1 MKKIA
6 GVLIGILMMLMFASS
21 ANAKVILIDK
31 THSYDSDKYNFP
43 AQYTDPTYGITIE
56 IQSVQKIE
64 GGIEI
69 LARAWKDGKQ
79 LGFGKDGSVEIE
91 RFKIFNPPILVDDPL
106 GLIERRWINE
116 KTGLEEV
123 RKLRE
128 DPIQAIRESL
138 AHTIHLVGK
147 EGKNIVKDKIGSTTS
162 TFYPDPDVEST
173 SVDGLVNNDPVSAT
187 GWTIIHDA
195 IAGTGAKPSATLD
208 TFARVSCHSTS
219 NTYDIITRS
228 FFLFDTST
236 IPDSDTINSATLS
249 IKGNGGTDTWVSG
262 TKPNINIVASTP
274 ASNIDLVMDD
284 FDQLGTTAF
293 STAKTTAT
301 WSTSAYN
308 DFTLNASGLTA
319 ISKTSV
325 SKFGARDMIYDA
337 PNIEPTWASGQQV
350 IFQGNYTDNVGTSSD
365 PKLVVEHSASAPD
378 TIPPTI
384 SSVSATNIT
393 SNLATITWTTDVPAT
408 SQVEYGPTTSYGT
421 PTTLDSNLVY
431 SHNVNLTGLNTD
443 TLYHYRVKS
452 KDAANNEAI
461 SADYTFH
468 TAVAPLSLRLPFRD
482 GESWYVTQGN
492 GQGASHQGNEYYA
505 WDFNSVDD
513 WGKPVLA
520 PASGKVVDASAICLT
535 ENDLNDTC
543 NSGWGN
549 YVIIDYG
556 NGKFGKLAHLRL
568 VSVKKGQ
575 YVFQGEQVGTVGS
588 TGKSSGPHI
597 HYQTQ
602 NSSAL
607 GGQSIA
613 SSFVDV
619 SSNGGV
625 PIGCDCPNDVGT
637 NRYTS
642 GNTAPALIYHLDT
655 ALDSSNNGNNGTIST
670 CLIAGCMGLN
680 GTSSDYIEI
689 LNSSSLQLA
698 GDVSIVFWLKPENA
712 GSGRI
717 NFLDKSYFG
726 EFSLILETD
735 GSLSYYHGQ
744 STSSFFS
751 WVALG
756 AGTIANGQGI
766 RIAVTRNSAEA
777 YMRTYVNGALV
788 SITPYGGNIPSAS
801 TSPLKIGLGA
811 TGIPYKGKAD
821 EIAIYPRVLTDNEV
835 NNEYYSSKP

>member
-1 MKKIA
+1 LIRKHALTTSKLITRTVPSFTSGQVYFSVRRDTSSIGYFCVYLRNSTDGHIA
-6 GVLIGILMMLMFASS
+6 FICFKPDANISLYESAAQTEQVFGTYTSNMWYRIGI
-21 ANAKVILIDK
+21 D
-31 THSYDSDKYNFP
+31 Y
-43 AQYTDPTYGITIE
+43 
-56 IQSVQKIE
+56 
-64 GGIEI
+64 
-69 LARAWKDGKQ
+69 
-79 LGFGKDGSVEIE
+79 
-91 RFKIFNPPILVDDPL
+91 
-106 GLIERRWINE
+106 
-116 KTGLEEV
+116 
-123 RKLRE
+123 
-128 DPIQAIRESL
+128 
-138 AHTIHLVGK
+138 
-147 EGKNIVKDKIGSTTS
+147 
-162 TFYPDPDVEST
+162 
-173 SVDGLVNNDPVSAT
+173 
-187 GWTIIHDA
+187 
-195 IAGTGAKPSATLD
+195 SATLD
-208 TFARVSCHSTS
+208 QYRV
-219 NTYDIITRS
+219 
-228 FFLFDTST
+228 
-236 IPDSDTINSATLS
+236 
-249 IKGNGGTDTWVSG
+249 
-262 TKPNINIVASTP
+262 NINNGA
-274 ASNIDLVMDD
+274 
-284 FDQLGTTAF
+284 
-293 STAKTTAT
+293 
-301 WSTSAYN
+301 WSPYYA
-308 DFTLNASGLTA
+308 AVGLTSEINQLRLYA
-319 ISKTSV
+319 DSNANSYLDFISPS
-325 SKFGARDMIYDA
+325 Y
-337 PNIEPTWASGQQV
+337 
-350 IFQGNYTDNVGTSSD
+350 
-365 PKLVVEHSASAPD
+365 SASAPV
-378 TIPPTI
+378 I
-384 SSVSATNIT
+384 SSVSSSNIAPN
-393 SNLATITWTTDVPAT
+393 SATITWTTDEPST

-421 PTTLDSNLVY
+421 LTTLDSNLVY

>member
-6 GVLIGILMMLMFASS
+6 GVLIGVLMMLVFASS

-384 SSVSATNIT
+384 SSVSSSNIAPN
-393 SNLATITWTTDVPAT
+393 SATITWTTDEPST

-421 PTTLDSNLVY
+421 LTTLDSNLVY

-468 TAVAPLSLRLPFRD
+468 TAVAPLSLRLPFGD
-482 GESWYVTQGN
+482 GESWHVSQGN
-492 GQGASHQGNEYYA
+492 NSSPTHNGNEAYA
-505 WDFNSVDD
+505 WDFNKDGTSCNEDK
-513 WGKPVLA
+513 GEPVFA
-520 PASGKVVDASAICLT
+520 PASGKITSAGWYS
-535 ENDLNDTC
+535 NA
-543 NSGWGN
+543 WGN
-549 YVIIDYG
+549 IIIINYG
-556 NGKFGKLAHLRL
+556 NGYYGRIAHVLNDQAFPIK
-568 VSVKKGQ
+568 VKVGQ
-575 YVFQGEQVGTVGS
+575 YVFAGELIGYNGDTGTSAG
-588 TGKSSGPHI
+588 GCAHI
-597 HYQTQ
+597 HYQTE
-602 NSSAL
+602 NASGVSLDPIANNIKFIDPGVPSNGVPVE
-607 GGQSIA
+607 GGQYISL
-613 SSFVDV
+613 
-619 SSNGGV
+619 
-625 PIGCDCPNDVGT
+625 
-637 NRYTS
+637 
-642 GNTAPALIYHLDT
+642 NTTPAIIYHFDT
-655 ALDSSNNGNNGTIST
+655 LLDSSGNNNHASFQPN
-670 CLIAGCMGLN
+670 CLVQGCIALN
-680 GTSSDYIEI
+680 GTVDEY
-689 LNSSSLQLA
+689 LQAPNSASLQTA
-698 GDVSIVFWLKPENA
+698 GDISIIFWLKPENV

-717 NFLDKSYFG
+717 NPIDKAYFG
-726 EFSLILETD
+726 EFSLVIEID

-744 STSSFFS
+744 STSNYFS
-751 WVALG
+751 WTALTSG
-756 AGTIANGQGI
+756 SIANNQGVRVVI
-766 RIAVTRNSAEA
+766 TRDNTAKLIKS
-777 YMRTYVNGALV
+777 YVNGMLV
-788 SITPYGGNIPSAS
+788 VTTYYGIDPSA
-801 TSPLKIGLGA
+801 TTNPLRIGLGN
-811 TGIPYKGKAD
+811 TGIPYKGKQD
-821 EIAIYPRVLTDNEV
+821 EIAIYPRVLTDDEI
-835 NNEYYSSKP
+835 NNDYYATQ